1 MILPYLALIS
11 FKWRM
16 LGILLGV
23 SQRDLENLEGEPV
36 ACLKAVISFWLS
48 GRCSKPP
55 VLESLIDAL
64 RNRSMNEDGVA
75 TTIEQRIY
83 YMCF

>member
-1 MILPYLALIS
+1 MILPYLTLIS

-16 LGILLGV
+16 LGILLGM
-23 SQRDLENLEGEPV
+23 SQGELGNLEGEPV
-36 ACLKAVISFWLS
+36 ACLRAVISFWLS

-55 VLESLIDAL
+55 TLESLTDAL

-75 TTIEQRIY
+75 ATIKQRIIL
-83 YMCF
+83 

>member
-16 LGILLGV
+16 LGILLGM
-23 SQRDLENLEGEPV
+23 SQGDLGNLEGEPH
-36 ACLKAVISFWLS
+36 ACLRTVICFWLS

-55 VLESLIDAL
+55 TLEFLIDAL
-64 RNRSMNEDGVA
+64 RNRSMNEDAVA
-75 TTIEQRIY
+75 TTIEQRIAK
-83 YMCF
+83 CD